1 LLYPGRLGARP
12 RGWAA
17 LGTPKESASAAQSPV
32 AARGAAVSVCQRC
45 LFHRRRPTSLQV
57 CLAIDSPLLDEA
69 SSTAALLAHL
79 NAVFTLCFAGEL
91 AIKVVSLG
99 FVTNGAG
106 SYLKQPWNV
115 LDFCIVVNSL
125 LVYLAALVPFF
136 AQLKVLRIL
145 RVLRPLRLLQRD
157 PGMKLIIMSL
167 LKTMPSVVDVTAV
180 VLVFH
185 VVFAI
190 IGMQLFS
197 GEPGPAPGPGSGP
210 GPSPDLQSLAPALAS
225 SPSPNP

>member
-1 LLYPGRLGARP
+1 
-12 RGWAA
+12 
-17 LGTPKESASAAQSPV
+17 
-32 AARGAAVSVCQRC
+32 
-45 LFHRRRPTSLQV
+45 
-57 CLAIDSPLLDEA
+57 
-69 SSTAALLAHL
+69 
-79 NAVFTLCFAGEL
+79 
-91 AIKVVSLG
+91 
-99 FVTNGAG
+99 
-106 SYLKQPWNV
+106 
-115 LDFCIVVNSL
+115 
-125 LVYLAALVPFF
+125 VPFF

>member
-1 LLYPGRLGARP
+1 ML
-12 RGWAA
+12 
-17 LGTPKESASAAQSPV
+17 TSFQVV
-32 AARGAAVSVCQRC
+32 AA
-45 LFHRRRPTSLQV
+45 
-57 CLAIDSPLLDEA
+57 
-69 SSTAALLAHL
+69 
-79 NAVFTLCFAGEL
+79 
-91 AIKVVSLG
+91 G
-99 FVTNGAG
+99 FVSNGAG

-125 LVYLAALVPFF
+125 LVYLADLVPLF

-157 PGMKLIIMSL
+157 PGMRMIILSL
-167 LKTMPSVVDVTAV
+167 LRTMPSVVDVTAV

-197 GEPGPAPGPGSGP
+197 GEPS
-210 GPSPDLQSLAPALAS
+210 PSLSPSS
-225 SPSPNP
+225 SPSPSHSHSHSHSHSPGP

>member
-1 LLYPGRLGARP
+1 ML
-12 RGWAA
+12 
-17 LGTPKESASAAQSPV
+17 S
-32 AARGAAVSVCQRC
+32 
-45 LFHRRRPTSLQV
+45 LFHQRRPTSLQV

-91 AIKVVSLG
+91 AIKVVSAG

-125 LVYLAALVPFF
+125 LVYLAKLVPFF

-167 LKTMPSVVDVTAV
+167 IKTMPSVVDVTAV

-197 GEPGPAPGPGSGP
+197 GKPSTGPGPGPGP
-210 GPSPDLQSLAPALAS
+210 GPDPSPSPSPSPSPDLQPQ
-225 SPSPNP
+225 P